1 MEGTEILG
9 RSRNIWNK
17 QKYRKKVGIYGLS
30 RNTGKM
36 PKIRGR
42 SSGTLK
48 KKECLTKIAK
58 H

>member
-1 MEGTEILG
+1 MEGADILG
-9 RSRNIWNK
+9 RSRNIWSK
-17 QKYRKKVGIYGLS
+17 QKHRKKVGRYGLS

-36 PKIRGR
+36 PKIPGR

-48 KKECLTKIAK
+48 KKECLTKITK